1 MYFSDKHKAG
11 LLSGLISATVLMML
25 FGFHITQHGEKLAES
40 YYVMEPKT
48 EADLEAEALKKLATE
63 QTEKAET
70 NKAYNETENYKKFAQ
85 AYQPIAPPKDYE
97 FTRPNS
103 PTEETTPENTTGT
116 GSGSEINEDVMSSY
130 NDVNS
135 VLKQQQSSQSA
146 QSVNKKSS
154 MHYSLVNRTHKYLPT
169 PIYLCDDGGK
179 VVVNI
184 TVDNKGDVIKS
195 TINTAASTDND
206 CLHEHALEYANE
218 SRFNADNSK
227 KTQLG
232 SITFYFEGKN

>member
-1 MYFSDKHKAG
+1 MEISDKHKA
-11 LLSGLISATVLMML
+11 LLLTGLISATVLMML
-25 FGFHITQHGEKLAES
+25 FSFQITQHAEKLAES
-40 YYVMEPKT
+40 YYLLEPQP
-48 EADLEAEALKKLATE
+48 EDELDAEALEKMAAE

-70 NKAYNETENYKKFAQ
+70 NKAYNETEDYKKFAQ
-85 AYQPIAPPKDYE
+85 AYQPIAPPKDFE
-97 FTRPNS
+97 FTRPDS
-103 PTEETTPENTTGT
+103 PAEETANENNGV
-116 GSGSEINEDVMSSY
+116 GSSSEINEDVLSSY
-130 NDVNS
+130 NNINS
-135 VLKQQQSSQSA
+135 VLKQQQSNPSS

-184 TVDNKGDVIKS
+184 TVDNKGAVIKS

-218 SRFNADNSK
+218 SRFNVDNSK

>member
-1 MYFSDKHKAG
+1 
-11 LLSGLISATVLMML
+11 MML
-25 FGFHITQHGEKLAES
+25 FSFHITQHSEHLAES

-48 EADLEAEALKKLATE
+48 EEELEAEDLEKMDTE

-70 NKAYNETENYKKFAQ
+70 NKAYNETDDYKQFAQ

-97 FTRPNS
+97 FTKQDT
-103 PTEETTPENTTGT
+103 PTEESTSQNPGT
-116 GSGSEINEDVMSSY
+116 GSSSEINEDLLASF
-130 NDVNS
+130 NDVNA
-135 VLKQQQSSQSA
+135 VLKQQQGNQAA

-169 PIYLCDDGGK
+169 PIYLCDNGGK

-184 TVDNKGDVIKS
+184 TVDNRGIVKKAS
-195 TINTAASTDND
+195 INKAASVDND
-206 CLHEHALEYANE
+206 CLHDNAIEYAKQ
-218 SRFNADNSK
+218 SRFSVDNSK

-232 SITFYFEGKN
+232 TISFYFEGKR